1 MASIKAK
8 MLEGLLD
15 EKHNPPAP
23 KKPGAPKPPV
33 QGVVPK
39 PSTGHT
45 PVQDEIMVQPSPK
58 PNTVAQMPTITPQVT
73 QAQAPA
79 PSPAQLPPAEKLPNT
94 PNSAAP
100 SGLSTPNAT
109 TASEPEF
116 DTQKYIQQLMDAA
129 RSDTQPHY
137 QANMSEL
144 TEAEA
149 NELIEIEE

>member
-1 MASIKAK
+1 MSKK
-8 MLEGLLD
+8 KLLEGLLD

-23 KKPGAPKPPV
+23 KPPV

-39 PSTGHT
+39 PSQLPYNHT
-45 PVQDEIMVQPSPK
+45 PVQDEIIAQPAPK

-73 QAQAPA
+73 QTQAPA

-94 PNSAAP
+94 PNSVAP